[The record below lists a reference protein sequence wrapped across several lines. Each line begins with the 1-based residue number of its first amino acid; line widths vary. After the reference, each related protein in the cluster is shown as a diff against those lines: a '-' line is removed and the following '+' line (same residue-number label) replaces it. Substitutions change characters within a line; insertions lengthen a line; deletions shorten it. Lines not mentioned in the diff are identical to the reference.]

1 MKSGKSGGNM
11 GAKEKGQLSNEVDVL
26 LLRIEEIQENCKHDW
41 KITLEPGEFT
51 EICSNK
57 ILSGRKTYRGSNFL
71 GEEYTL
77 FTTCKKCNST
87 VNWNPKVTCFIC
99 LGTLTDYGISG
110 FVRTVI
116 DDEDLSGL
124 HCSIWGKQCH
134 TCNIDI
140 WFSNFRAK
148 Y

>member
-1 MKSGKSGGNM
+1 M
-11 GAKEKGQLSNEVDVL
+11 GSKVKEQLPNEVDVL
-26 LLRIEEIQENCKHDW
+26 YLRIKEIQENCKHDW
-41 KITLEPGEFT
+41 KVTLEHGEFQ
-51 EICSNK
+51 EILSNK
-57 ILSGRKTYRGSNFL
+57 ILSGRKTYRGSNSL

-87 VNWNPKVTCFIC
+87 WNWEPKKTCFIC

-110 FVRTVI
+110 LVRTVII

-124 HCSIWGKQCH
+124 YCSIWGKHCH

-140 WFSNFRAK
+140 WFNNFRAK